1 MEKFGFARAT
11 EYKHMEEQRVE
22 VKPPWLKEGNKKYAD
37 FMSEWK
43 DIKSHI
49 RSLFPEAVIKK
60 VGMDRVFFYSSKDSR
75 NLYVCIKEKDRYKVV
90 QLQYE

>member
-11 EYKHMEEQRVE
+11 EYKHMEEQKVE

-43 DIKSHI
+43 DMKLHI

-60 VGMDRVFFYSSKDSR
+60 VESDKVLFYPEKKSMD
-75 NLYVCIKEKDRYKVV
+75 LYVCRKKAGDYKVEV
-90 QLQYE
+90 KK